1 MRNLFDLIIYV
12 AAILGAAAT
21 ITGFIVKW
29 LDKKLNDII
38 NPLKTQIHKMDVKEC
53 RRFLI
58 DFLIDVE
65 KGIEKDE
72 VQWKFAHDV
81 FDHYI
86 NDLKE
91 NSYVKDK
98 WERVVGHEHYE

>member
-38 NPLKTQIHKMDVKEC
+38 NPLKIQIHKMDVKEC

-65 KGIEKDE
+65 NGKGSHTLMLDSGT
-72 VQWKFAHDV
+72 V
-81 FDHYI
+81 
-86 NDLKE
+86 KE
-91 NSYVKDK
+91 NNLRFNIIKSS
-98 WERVVGHEHYE
+98 